1 MTRALS
7 HQKVKASPF
16 LEVNHDPNLYCVEFP
31 GGSAGSGSVL
41 VTAVFVVTAVA
52 QVRSLAQEISHA
64 AGTVQKKKKKEK
76 KDCIIFFFFLGPPL
90 QHMEVPRP

>member
-64 AGTVQKKKKKEK
+64 AGTVQKKKKTVQ
-76 KDCIIFFFFLGPPL
+76 DHFFFFLGPPL
-90 QHMEVPRP
+90 QHMEVPRL